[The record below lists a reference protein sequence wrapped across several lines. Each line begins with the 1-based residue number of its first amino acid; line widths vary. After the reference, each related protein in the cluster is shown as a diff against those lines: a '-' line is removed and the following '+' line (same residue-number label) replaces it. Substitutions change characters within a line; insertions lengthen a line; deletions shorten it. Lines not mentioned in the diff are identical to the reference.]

1 MRIPTSRYFQE
12 RKVGTVL
19 AWYDNKWA
27 YQLLT
32 KDEHQNY
39 IQNFM
44 ASTTS
49 FDKTGVRNYALVTA
63 AYWGFTVTDGALRM
77 LVLLYFHTL
86 GYSPFEVAMLFLF
99 YEIFGIVT
107 NLFGGWI
114 GSQLGVKLT
123 LYGGI
128 ALQIGALLMM
138 TPVNEAWAL
147 ALAIPYVMAAQ
158 AVSGIAK
165 DLTKMSSKSAIR
177 LVIPQEA
184 QSSLFKW
191 VAILT
196 GSKNAL
202 KGVGFFL
209 GSVLLAVFG
218 YVNALLIMAGGLF
231 LILLSSRWLPSGMGK
246 IKAKIKFRQLFS
258 KSREINILSA
268 ARFFLFGARDVWFV
282 VGLPVFLYSQ
292 LNWTFEQVGGFL
304 AIWVIGYGIVQSL
317 APTLLKRFGS
327 GNPPQA
333 STIRFWTG
341 FLTAMPVAIALS
353 LQAGLPPGRTI
364 VIGLMA
370 FGIVFAFN
378 SAVHSYLVLAYT
390 EGDKVALNVGFYYM
404 ANSGGRL
411 AGTVLSGVIFQLYGL
426 VGCLWISAIFVLL
439 AELITLK
446 LSNPKSERAI
456 AQKVQ

>member
-1 MRIPTSRYFQE
+1 MKES
-12 RKVGTVL
+12 
-19 AWYDNKWA
+19 
-27 YQLLT
+27 
-32 KDEHQNY
+32 
-39 IQNFM
+39 
-44 ASTTS
+44 ASAPNAVS
-49 FDKTGVRNYALVTA
+49 VRSYALVTA

-86 GYSPFEVAMLFLF
+86 GYAPLEVAMLFLF
-99 YEIFGIVT
+99 YEFFGIVT

-114 GSQLGVKLT
+114 ASQSGVKLT

-128 ALQIGALLMM
+128 TMQIVALLLLV
-138 TPVNEAWAL
+138 PVNENWAIAL
-147 ALAIPYVMAAQ
+147 AVPYVMCAQ

-177 LVIPQEA
+177 LVIPKDA

-209 GSVLLAVFG
+209 GGLLLAAFG
-218 YVNALLIMAGGLF
+218 YASALLTMAAGL
-231 LILLSSRWLPSGMGK
+231 LVVLLSSQWLPTNMGK
-246 IKAKIKFRQLFS
+246 VKTKVKLRQLFS
-258 KSREINILSA
+258 KSPEINVLSA

-282 VGLPVFLYSQ
+282 VGLPVFLYST
-292 LNWTFEQVGGFL
+292 LGWSFEQVGGFL
-304 AIWVIGYGIVQSL
+304 ALWVIGYGLVQSL
-317 APTLLKRFGS
+317 APMLLRRFGA
-327 GNPPQA
+327 GGPPQA

-341 FLTAMPVAIALS
+341 ILILVPAAIALT
-353 LQAGLPPGRTI
+353 LQLGYAPAPTI
-364 VIGLMA
+364 IIGLFI

-390 EGDKVALNVGFYYM
+390 EDDKVALNVGFYYM

-411 AGTVLSGVIFQLYGL
+411 AGTVLSGLVFQLYGL
-426 VGCLWISAIFVLL
+426 IGCLWVSAACVLL
-439 AELITLK
+439 AELATLR
-446 LSNPKSERAI
+446 LPAGAKSRSTQA
-456 AQKVQ
+456 